1 MNNSVPPVPQ
11 PGPKVP
17 PVPSARPVPP
27 VPAQPRVVPGE
38 MTMPL
43 GSRQAAQS
51 ATPVR
56 PQVPPA
62 SQAPAALPEVQY
74 VISHVRGFFLNS
86 SGGRLHITADGF
98 YFRPHAVNFNTITY
112 RWTYDQIA
120 GYSKGF
126 LTYMK
131 IHLADGRTETIQT
144 YKKEAII
151 NTLEKYRHAWY
162 AARGMQAPHVK
173 R

>member
-1 MNNSVPPVPQ
+1 MNNNVPPVPQ
-11 PGPKVP
+11 SGPKVP

-27 VPAQPRVVPGE
+27 VSEQPHVVPGE

-43 GSRQAAQS
+43 GSRQS
-51 ATPVR
+51 APPV
-56 PQVPPA
+56 PQVPA
-62 SQAPAALPEVQY
+62 GLPEVQY

-131 IHLADGRTETIQT
+131 IHLVDGRTETIQT
-144 YKKEAII
+144 YKKNAII
-151 NTLEKYRHAWY
+151 NTLEKYRHAWF
-162 AARGMQAPHVK
+162 AARGLQAPSVK